1 MTTQP
6 IIKPEWLETIDC
18 CSAKVQMDL
27 IRAIVAWQTDGT
39 VPDFRGAKKAIFLL
53 MVRDLDPAAAA
64 HLAAI
69 KPPKREKPAQSTDP
83 TESTKPAQSTTETES
98 PDLQPEPQPE
108 QQPALQPEPQPEPAP
123 KPTSAFVRKRK
134 NSPRY
139 FCGRPLY

>member
-6 IIKPEWLETIDC
+6 VIKPEWLETIDC

-39 VPDFRGAKKAIFLL
+39 VPDFRGTKKAIFLL
-53 MVRDLDPAAAA
+53 MVRDLDPTAAA

-69 KPPKREKPAQSTDP
+69 KPPKREKPAQSTELTEP
-83 TESTKPAQSTTETES
+83 TAETEL
-98 PDLQPEPQPE
+98 PDPQPEPQPE
-108 QQPALQPEPQPEPAP
+108 QQPEPQPEPAP